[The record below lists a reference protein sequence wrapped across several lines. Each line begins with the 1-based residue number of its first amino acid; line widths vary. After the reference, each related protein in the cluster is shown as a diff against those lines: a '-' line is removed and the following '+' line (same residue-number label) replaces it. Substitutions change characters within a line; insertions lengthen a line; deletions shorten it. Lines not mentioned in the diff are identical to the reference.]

1 MNFLFKEY
9 QFFKRKISVAVLL
22 WLSLAIIAIIIEVAK
37 NVFNNYLIYK
47 GVFWHTINQTNL
59 FNLYPTEYFDCNHY
73 GPFFSLIIAPFALL
87 PDKIGCLLWGIFN
100 ALFLLFAIKKLPI
113 EEKGKNILFLIT
125 AVEMMTSQHNV
136 QFNPILT
143 GTIILSYV
151 FVHQK
156 KEIWATLFIAIG
168 IMTKIYGIVG
178 LAFFMFSEDKIKFIW
193 TFIMWM
199 ILLFILPMVI
209 SSPHFIIQSY
219 QDWYHSLIEKNDS
232 NQESA
237 MQGMTAMRF
246 VKKAFAIPS
255 LNDVFFV
262 VSAGLV
268 YLISIFRINQL
279 KEINFQISYLASLLI
294 GLVIFS
300 SSAESPTYIIAM
312 MGVGMWYLLQ
322 ENKNRWT
329 YFILALA
336 VIFTSLSTTDL
347 FPKSVK
353 VEYIRPYAIKAMP
366 CFIVWLILSYQ
377 LIFKKYDFQTSN
389 E

>member
-1 MNFLFKEY
+1 MNFLFKDF
-9 QFFKRKISVAVLL
+9 QFFKRKISVSVLL
-22 WLSLAIIAIIIEVAK
+22 WLSLAIIAIIVEVAK

-47 GVFWHTINQTNL
+47 GVFWHTVNQTNL
-59 FNLYPTEYFDCNHY
+59 FNLYPAEYFDCNHY

-87 PDKIGCLLWGIFN
+87 PDKIGTLLWGIFN

-113 EEKGKNILFLIT
+113 EEKGKNILFFIT

-156 KEIWATLFIAIG
+156 KEIWATLFIAVG
-168 IMTKIYGIVG
+168 IMTKIYGVVG

-193 TFIMWM
+193 TFILWM
-199 ILLFILPMVI
+199 ILLFILPMLI

-219 QDWYHSLIEKNDS
+219 QDWYHSLVEKNDS
-232 NQESA
+232 NQESV

-246 VKKAFAIPS
+246 VKKVFSIPS
-255 LNDVFFV
+255 LNDFIFIIG
-262 VSAGLV
+262 AGLI
-268 YLISIFRINQL
+268 YLISILRINQL
-279 KEINFQISYLASLLI
+279 KEINFQISYLAFLLI

-300 SSAESPTYIIAM
+300 SSAESPTFIIAM
-312 MGVGMWYLLQ
+312 VGVALWYVIQ
-322 ENKNRWT
+322 KDKNSRT

-377 LIFKKYDFQTSN
+377 LIFKKFN
-389 E
+389 FLNH

>member
-1 MNFLFKEY
+1 MNFLFKDF
-9 QFFKRKISVAVLL
+9 QFFKRKISVSVLL
-22 WLSLAIIAIIIEVAK
+22 WLSLAIIAIIVEVAK

-47 GVFWHTINQTNL
+47 GVFWHTVNQTNL
-59 FNLYPTEYFDCNHY
+59 FNLYPAEYFDCNHY

-87 PDKIGCLLWGIFN
+87 PDKIGTLLWGIFN

-113 EEKGKNILFLIT
+113 EEKGKNILFFIT

-143 GTIILSYV
+143 GTIILSFV

-156 KEIWATLFIAIG
+156 KEIWATLFIAVG
-168 IMTKIYGIVG
+168 IMTKIYGVVG
-178 LAFFMFSEDKIKFIW
+178 LAFFMFSENKIKFIW
-193 TFIMWM
+193 TFILWM

-219 QDWYHSLIEKNDS
+219 QDWYHSLVEKNDS
-232 NQESA
+232 NQESV

-246 VKKAFAIPS
+246 VKKVFSIPS
-255 LNDVFFV
+255 LNDFIFIIG
-262 VSAGLV
+262 AGLI
-268 YLISIFRINQL
+268 YLISILRINQL
-279 KEINFQISYLASLLI
+279 KEINFQISYLAFLLI

-300 SSAESPTYIIAM
+300 SSAESPTFIIAM
-312 MGVGMWYLLQ
+312 VGVALWYVIQ
-322 ENKNRWT
+322 KDKNSRT

-377 LIFKKYDFQTSN
+377 LIFKKFN
-389 E
+389 FLNH

>member
-22 WLSLAIIAIIIEVAK
+22 WLSLAIIAVIVEVVK

-47 GVFWHTINQTNL
+47 GVFWHTIYQTNL
-59 FNLYPTEYFDCNHY
+59 FNLYPAEYFDCNHY
-73 GPFFSLIIAPFALL
+73 GPFFSIIIAPFALL

-100 ALFLLFAIKKLPI
+100 AVFLFFAIKKLPI
-113 EEKGKNILFLIT
+113 EDNGKNILFLIT
-125 AVEMMTSQHNV
+125 ALELMTSQHNV

-168 IMTKIYGIVG
+168 IMTKIYGVVG

-219 QDWYHSLIEKNDS
+219 QDWYQSLIEKNDS

-255 LNDVFFV
+255 LNDVFFIV
-262 VSAGLV
+262 GAGMV

-312 MGVGMWYLLQ
+312 MGVGMWYVIQ
-322 ENKNRWT
+322 ERKT
-329 YFILALA
+329 KSSYFILFLA
-336 VIFTSLSTTDL
+336 MVFTSLSTTDF
-347 FPKSVK
+347 FPKTIK
-353 VEYIRPYAIKAMP
+353 ADFIRPYAVKAMP
-366 CFIVWLILSYQ
+366 CFIVWLVLSYQ
-377 LIFKKYDFQTSN
+377 LIFKKFN
-389 E
+389 FKNH